1 VGATSLDGRRIVI
14 TRPTP
19 GLLVERMRGLGALV
33 DHVPLIEIVDSS
45 DGGVAL
51 GDALHR
57 LDTFDWLVATSV
69 NGAER
74 VGSAARSSK
83 VKLAAI
89 GDATAATM
97 SSLAGRS
104 VDLVPE
110 LQHTDG
116 LLAAFPRGSATVLV
130 AQGNLAGPAL
140 AHGLRSMG
148 CAVTAVEA
156 YRTRH
161 RPPDTHELDLLRAAD
176 VVVLSSG
183 SAVESWRT
191 AERDPNHTAVVITIG
206 PKTADVAAR
215 HGLQVVA
222 VAATPS
228 DDDVLAAVVQSLS

>member
-1 VGATSLDGRRIVI
+1 VGATSLNGRRVVI

-19 GLLVERMRGLGALV
+19 GRLLERLRGLGALV

-51 GDALHR
+51 EDALHR

-89 GDATAATM
+89 GHATAATM
-97 SSLAGRS
+97 SSLAGRA

-148 CAVTAVEA
+148 WHVTTVEA
-156 YRTRH
+156 YRTHH
-161 RPPDTHELDLLRAAD
+161 RRPDDHELGLLRVAD

-191 AERDPNHTAVVITIG
+191 AEREPNRSAVVTIG
-206 PKTADVAAR
+206 PKTAAVAAR
-215 HGLQVVA
+215 HGLRVAA

-228 DDDVLAAVVQSLS
+228 DDDVMIAVARSLS